1 MKSHKKKHQSSGV
14 VANKRAFFDYTISQP
29 LVAGIALTGPE
40 VRSIRSAHVS
50 LVGAFVTVKD
60 GEAWLLNAQVMPLK
74 TNAAHLPSE
83 MQIRTRKLLLKKRQ
97 IEDLIQAKQQ
107 GYTIVPLKILTKG
120 KFIKVEIA
128 LAKGKR
134 MYDKRQALK
143 KRDSERDIA
152 RLMK

>member
-1 MKSHKKKHQSSGV
+1 MKKKKHQASGV

-60 GEAWLLNAQVMPLK
+60 GEAWLLNAKVMPLK

-134 MYDKRQALK
+134 MYDKRQVLK

>member
-1 MKSHKKKHQSSGV
+1 MAKKKKHTSGV

-40 VRSIRSAHVS
+40 VRSIRSSHAS
-50 LVGAFVTVKD
+50 LVGAFVTIKD
-60 GEAWLLNAQVMPLK
+60 GEAYLLNAQVMPLK

-97 IEDLIQAKQQ
+97 LEDLAQAKQQ
-107 GYTIVPLKILTKG
+107 GYTIIPLKILTKG

-134 MYDKRQALK
+134 QYDKRESIK
-143 KRDSERDIA
+143 KRDTARDIA
-152 RLMK
+152 RNI

>member
-1 MKSHKKKHQSSGV
+1 MKKKHQSNGV

-29 LVAGIALTGPE
+29 LIAGIALTGPE
-40 VRSIRSAHVS
+40 VRSVRSAHVS
-50 LVGAFVTVKD
+50 LVGSFVTVKD
-60 GEAWLLNAQVMPLK
+60 GEAYLLNCQVMPLK

-97 IEDLIQAKQQ
+97 INDLIEAKQQ

-128 LAKGKR
+128 LAKGKKQ
-134 MYDKRQALK
+134 YDKRETIK
-143 KRDSERDIA
+143 KRDTARDIA
-152 RLMK
+152 RSLR